1 MGKGGSGASNQTV
14 TTNLLPDYA
23 QPYVIAYLN
32 KMSELSD
39 NAYATYPGATYAIQN
54 ADELEGIAALADRGR
69 NGSPL
74 VAAGYASIQD
84 VLDGFRFNTNTKIDE
99 AYVRQAEV
107 LVKEFEEETLPVI
120 NQFFNMR
127 RSYGAMSH
135 SWAQAKAAEKVMAK
149 LQSIGMDLYFKDY
162 VQERTLQIGNLDD
175 AIVYGDQSAADS
187 DTLRQAGELQREWQL
202 GKLEDDYKKWHDETT
217 KIIKRLEIIGNGLR
231 TVVGAQHEV
240 TEPFYRPSAFS
251 AIAGLALAGAGMYAM
266 YKGSS
271 TKQPSLGTKAGMP
284 ESLTPNSLNNTATGL
299 MPAQEGLNPSS
310 WYSTGVES
318 GARPESLSLQSQFDS
333 GQTYKPQLNS
343 NGINDI

>member
-1 MGKGGSGASNQTV
+1 MAKGSGASNQTV

-23 QPYVIAYLN
+23 EPYVIAYLN
-32 KMSELSD
+32 KMSSLSD

-54 ADELEGIAALADRGR
+54 DNELDGIAALANRGR

-84 VLDGFRFNTNTKIDE
+84 VIDGLRFNTNTKIDE
-99 AYVRQAEV
+99 AYTRQAEV
-107 LVKEFEEETLPVI
+107 LVKEFEEETLPAL
-120 NQFFNMR
+120 NHRFNITNN
-127 RSYGAMSH
+127 YGSMSH
-135 SWAQAKAAEKVMAK
+135 AWAQAKEAEKVMAR
-149 LQSIGMDLYFKDY
+149 LQGIGMDLYFKDY

-175 AIVYGDQSAADS
+175 AIVYGDQSAADA

-240 TEPFYRPSAFS
+240 TEPFYRPSAFT

-266 YKGSS
+266 YKGAS

-284 ESLTPNSLNNTATGL
+284 KDLTPNAL
-299 MPAQEGLNPSS
+299 
-310 WYSTGVES
+310 YSTETQS
-318 GARPESLSLQSQFDS
+318 MARPQGLGLTPNYGNEESFQSIFTNQ
-333 GQTYKPQLNS
+333 QTYKPNLNS
-343 NGINDI
+343 QWNE